1 MEQKKKN
8 KKNSV
13 SSGIW
18 TVIVLV
24 ALAAFRNADDP
35 SAFMSVAAII
45 VALMA
50 VVGVIAGIRKAKG
63 KTGPGPARPAARAGA
78 DTIPYR
84 PAAVPMYTTDGEGN
98 TDRDRQRRRE
108 QLDTFLKN
116 GIIDRKEY
124 AALLMRHEGKR

>member
-63 KTGPGPARPAARAGA
+63 KTGPGPARPTARAGA

>member
-18 TVIVLV
+18 TVIVLA

-50 VVGVIAGIRKAKG
+50 VVSVIAGIRKAKG
-63 KTGPGPARPAARAGA
+63 KTGPGPARPAPRAGA

-84 PAAVPMYTTDGEGN
+84 PAAVPLGIPTGTGSAAGN
-98 TDRDRQRRRE
+98 SWTR
-108 QLDTFLKN
+108 F
-116 GIIDRKEY
+116 
-124 AALLMRHEGKR
+124 